1 MTSQELNQIL
11 KTKNTYRGLTQSE
24 ASSRL
29 AEFGRNV
36 RPAKKK
42 VHPFIKFLKT
52 FAEPMMFMIVMT
64 GIVYF
69 FIGDKIQGFVFF
81 LSIIPIGLMSYFQE
95 RRTDRAVAELDKALQ
110 ETCKVFRDKKIV
122 TIDVK
127 DITRGDLIY
136 LAAGDKIPADG
147 YILSGNGIMIDES
160 ILTGESASISK
171 IAIPDGVASM
181 TDEYKLFQGTL
192 VTQGSAEFLAV
203 YTGAETE
210 YNRLGALLEKID
222 KDKTPL
228 QKKIAKLIKGV
239 ATIAIITAFSVAILL
254 TMKYG
259 VKDGLLGGLTMGMSL
274 IPEEFPIVF
283 SVFLIMGVWRMSRK
297 NALAREMAMVETLG
311 SATVICTD
319 KTGTLTEGRLSLV
332 KVFYKGKIFEIKK
345 DEIINE
351 FAPLIYQGVLA
362 LERIASDPLETET
375 QRYAQKFG
383 LNLDEYF
390 NQYDLIKDGSF
401 DARTKMVHHIWRDK
415 SHGQILQ
422 YTVGAPEFVIEA
434 CVMTA
439 EAKKSAL
446 KIYEDMAADGLRI
459 IAVATASSAEHS
471 EISLHGLDF
480 VGLLAMSDPPR
491 ARVDEAVRMCQE
503 AGIRVMMI
511 TGDNKLTAH
520 SIAEQIGI
528 KHNDEVLSGDELAKL
543 SSSALCQA
551 VKVHDIFARIRPEQK
566 YLIVEALKQN
576 GEVVAMTGDGV
587 NDAPALK
594 KADIGIAMGLKGT
607 EVARAAAGMILLDD
621 NFYTI
626 ARAVKE
632 GRKIY
637 RNMQQAFAF
646 LLTFHMPIVF
656 IAIFPLLFG
665 EPLIFLPI
673 HIIFLELIC
682 DPVSVLGFEK
692 EKAPRDVMRVPP
704 RPAKESLIPPA
715 LWGNVL
721 MRAIAITILCLGFYW
736 YFSRVQGD
744 ATLGRAMAF
753 ITLIISQAL
762 IVVFSRD
769 SFQIKNNYLLTAISI
784 ATLFAAAVICFAPF
798 LNSLFRL
805 SAITFNTFALSF
817 GACFAVMGLAA
828 IAGRLFF
835 RK

>member
-1 MTSQELNQIL
+1 MTPQELNKIL
-11 KTKNTYRGLTQSE
+11 KIKNTYRGLTKSE
-24 ASSRL
+24 ASERI

-36 RPAKKK
+36 RPVKKK
-42 VHPFIKFLKT
+42 IHPLKKLFLT
-52 FAEPMMFMIVMT
+52 FAEPMMIMIIAT
-64 GIVYF
+64 GVIYF
-69 FIGDKIQGFVFF
+69 FIGDKIQGSIFF

-110 ETCKVFRDKKIV
+110 ETCKVFRDKKL
-122 TIDVK
+122 TTLDVK
-127 DITRGDLIY
+127 DIARGDLIY

-171 IAIPDGVASM
+171 IAIPDGVESM

-239 ATIAIITAFSVAILL
+239 AVVAFITAFSVAILL
-254 TMKYG
+254 TIKHG

-332 KVFYKGKIFEIKK
+332 KVFYQGKIFEIKK
-345 DEIINE
+345 DENKND
-351 FAPLIYQGVLA
+351 FAPLIHQGVLA
-362 LERIASDPLETET
+362 LERVASDPLEIET
-375 QRYAQKFG
+375 QRYAVKLG

-415 SHGQILQ
+415 SNGQILQ

-434 CVMTA
+434 CAMTA

-459 IAVATASSAEHS
+459 IAVAVAPSAEHS

-520 SIAEQIGI
+520 SVAEQVGI
-528 KHNDEVLSGDELAKL
+528 KHNDEVMSGDELAKL

-551 VKVHDIFARIRPEQK
+551 VKAHDIFARIHPEQK
-566 YLIVEALKQN
+566 YLIVSALKQY

-607 EVARAAAGMILLDD
+607 EVARAAAGMVLLDD
-621 NFYTI
+621 NFFTI

-646 LLTFHMPIVF
+646 LLTFHIPIVF
-656 IAIFPLLFG
+656 VAIFPLLFG

-682 DPVSVLGFEK
+682 DPISVLGFEK
-692 EKAPRDVMRVPP
+692 EKAPRDVMRVLP

-721 MRAIAITILCLGFYW
+721 IRAIAITILCLGFYW

-744 ATLGRAMAF
+744 PALGRAMAF

-762 IVVFSRD
+762 IVVFSREG
-769 SFQIKNNYLLTAISI
+769 FQIKNNFLLTAISL
-784 ATLFAAAVICFAPF
+784 ATLLAAAVICFVPL
-798 LNSLFRL
+798 LNNIFRL
-805 SAITFNTFALSF
+805 SAVTFNAFALSF
-817 GACFAVMGLAA
+817 GACFVVMGMAA